1 MYIYLLEVCCSAT
14 RFTKISTGLPTKS
27 STYLPTYLRSYR
39 PTCLALSLS
48 LSLVLLGFFSN
59 FKFRGTVGMR
69 LLRAEMAERMAISA
83 FLIAPGIAGRAR
95 GPPSTKHK
103 AR

>member
-1 MYIYLLEVCCSAT
+1 VRSVVLLLGC
-14 RFTKISTGLPTKS
+14 TKISTGLPTKS
-27 STYLPTYLRSYR
+27 STYLPAFL
-39 PTCLALSLS
+39 PADLPGSLS